1 MLQADLTA
9 PEIKSNEPPRELL
22 TMRETLQLT
31 RYSRPSIYRLIKDKK
46 FPPPLKLTEGG
57 KILFVESEI
66 RSWLR
71 SRGRAG

>member
-71 SRGRAG
+71 SRGRAS